1 MKHLFS
7 FLFLFLFAA
16 VALAQAP
23 HAINYQGV
31 ARNNNGAPYANQQVS
46 IRISVRAGLPD
57 GTVEYSETRTVT
69 TNQFGLF
76 SIQIGSAGAS
86 NVQGSFSNVNWSDA
100 NKYLQTEISV
110 SGQPFV
116 NIGTTQMVSVP
127 FAISSQQA
135 KHLKFPFDTTVSIS
149 NGYPV
154 FNIRNTGSIST
165 SIFQGESVNGLAFS
179 GASDNYTAIRSYTK
193 AKKMAGVE
201 GIANADSAYGIYGAV
216 HFSNKDGVAVYGDG
230 SLNNNGVRGKSVN
243 KAGVQGYSEK
253 NYGVYGQSKDFDA
266 VAGISTNSS
275 GVYGSSVNNIGVIG
289 FTDQGDGAVYGGAG
303 FFASKKQFGVMGEA
317 TGNSVGVL
325 AKNNTST
332 SLALS
337 VEGKMKIA
345 GYGQAPAAGKV
356 LTSDASGN
364 ATWQYPQTIAFRSSG
379 IVNNG
384 NQNVPSTEW
393 SEVRFYQV
401 PKYNFGE
408 AYEGSSSKFTVP
420 EKGIY
425 HFDVQVEWVDNTR
438 WNGIRIIRNKNGAIT
453 ALANDLSE
461 EEGSYVNYGYSVFNR
476 ASVDFLL
483 DKGDVI
489 YVEAYSHMGNRI
501 KGADSRTFFNGHLV
515 MRVQ

>member
-16 VALAQAP
+16 VTLAQAP

-46 IRISVRAGLPD
+46 IRISLRAGSPD
-57 GTVEYSETRTVT
+57 GTVEYGETRTVI

-149 NGYPV
+149 NSYPV
-154 FNIRNTGSIST
+154 FNIRNTGSMST
-165 SIFQGESVNGLAFS
+165 SIFRGESVNGLSFLGIS
-179 GASDNYTAIRSYTK
+179 ENYSAIRGFTK
-193 AKKMAGVE
+193 AKKMAGIDGV
-201 GIANADSAYGIYGAV
+201 AHTDSAYGIYGYIP
-216 HFSNKDGVAVYGDG
+216 FTYKDGIAVYGDG

-243 KAGVQGYSEK
+243 RVGVQGFSEK
-253 NYGVYGQSKDFDA
+253 NYGVYGESKDFSA
-266 VAGISTNSS
+266 VAGMSRNSS
-275 GVYGSSVNNIGVIG
+275 GLYGHSVYGTGVIG
-289 FTDQGDGAVYGGAG
+289 YTEEGDGAVYGGVG
-303 FFASKKQFGVMGEA
+303 FNTGKRQYGVMGEA
-317 TGNSVGVL
+317 TGYSVGVL
-325 AKNNTST
+325 ARNNTDE

-337 VEGKMKIA
+337 VEGKMKIS
-345 GYGQAPAAGKV
+345 GYQQLPAAGKV

-364 ATWQYPQTIAFRSSG
+364 ATWQYPQTIAFRSSS

-384 NQNVPSTEW
+384 NQNVPFAEW
-393 SEVRFYQV
+393 SQV
-401 PKYNFGE
+401 KFHQSPKYNIGN
-408 AYEGSSSKFTVP
+408 AYDGISSKFTVP

-425 HFDVQVEWVDNTR
+425 HFDVQVEWVNNTR
-438 WNGIRIIRNKNGAIT
+438 WNGIRIIRNVNGVIT

-461 EEGSYVNYGYSVFNR
+461 DEGTYVNYGYSVFNR

-483 DKGDVI
+483 EKGDVI
-489 YVEAYSHMGNRI
+489 YVEAYSHIGNKI
-501 KGADSRTFFNGHLV
+501 KGADSRTFFNGHMV